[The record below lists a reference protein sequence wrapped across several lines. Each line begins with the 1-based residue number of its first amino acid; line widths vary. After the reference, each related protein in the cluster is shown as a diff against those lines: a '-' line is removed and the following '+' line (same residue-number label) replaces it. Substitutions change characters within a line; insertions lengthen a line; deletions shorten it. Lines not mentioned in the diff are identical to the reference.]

1 MKQTPNLLL
10 ALLLGATATLSA
22 CDSRY
27 TPGVDPQRVNDFD
40 VSAAPPARTMEIYA
54 DSINYRQNVQPP
66 AGKGSA
72 ADMQT
77 SADAGLENAPGGNS
91 STSMTPQGNSTSLD
105 PSSKN
110 TGGTGSGN
118 QNDVKSPAQQSTQQ

>member
-1 MKQTPNLLL
+1 MKQTSHLLL
-10 ALLLGATATLSA
+10 ALLLGATATLSS

-27 TPGVDPQRVNDFD
+27 SPGVDPQRVNDFD
-40 VSAAPPARTMEIYA
+40 MSSAPPARKMEIYA
-54 DSINYRQNVQPP
+54 DSINNRQNVQPP

-72 ADMQT
+72 ADQNT
-77 SADAGLENAPGGNS
+77 SVDAQLDNAPGGNS
-91 STSMTPQGNSTSLD
+91 STSMTPQGNGGKD

-118 QNDVKSPAQQSTQQ
+118 QNDVKSPSQQSTQQ